1 MPSSTPG
8 VRGRRALAAPG
19 SRTGLCLAALVG
31 LLVAAAAPAAAPQ
44 DEVRIGIRTQRS
56 RAIRILQEGFRAE
69 GEATA
74 RANSASADQILYNDL
89 DLSGLFSI
97 TRGWSKEERPFDVQA
112 VIEGRVA
119 VRGARVT
126 VTGEIKDFPARR
138 LIGKTEYQGALGNL
152 RALVHR
158 VADDVVYQLTG
169 ERGIAETQIAF
180 VAGGDKGR
188 DLYACDYDGYRPRR
202 LTQGGLALS
211 PAWAPNGARLA
222 FSWLGTRGWSL
233 FAVSAA
239 GGKVETLH
247 SGGLNISPAY
257 SPDGTQ
263 VAFSSSFEGNSEIYA
278 LPAGGGTP
286 RRLTK
291 NRAIDTSPTWS
302 PSGTQIAF
310 TSDRGGSA
318 QVYIMDADGG
328 NVRRLLYSFS
338 YTDSPDWS
346 PKGDRIAFVV
356 RAGGGFDIYVSDVE
370 GRDPRLLVTGGA
382 NENPHWSPDGRQIVF
397 SSNREGGRGIF
408 VTDAEGLRIRRLS
421 VPGPEAKTPAWSPRP
436 APAATA
442 AGLR

>member
-1 MPSSTPG
+1 MPAD
-8 VRGRRALAAPG
+8 RGRGAARRRGAPRAAGLAVLVALAA
-19 SRTGLCLAALVG
+19 
-31 LLVAAAAPAAAPQ
+31 AAAALPAAPQ

-56 RAIRILQEGFRAE
+56 RAIRILQEAFRGE

-74 RANSASADQILYNDL
+74 RANASTADQVLYNDL

-97 TRGWSKEERPFDVQA
+97 TRGWAKDERPFDVQA

-119 VRGARVT
+119 VRGGRVT

-138 LIGKTEYQGALGNL
+138 LIGKAQYQGALGNL

-180 VAGGDKGR
+180 VSGGDKTR
-188 DLYACDYDGYRPRR
+188 DLYVCDYDGYRPRR

-211 PAWAPNGARLA
+211 PSWAPGGDRLA
-222 FSWLGTRGWSL
+222 LSWLGTKGWSL
-233 FAVSAA
+233 FAVPAA
-239 GGKVETLH
+239 GGKVETLR
-247 SGGLNISPAY
+247 SGGLNISPAW
-257 SPDGTQ
+257 SPDGAQ
-263 VAFSSSFEGNSEIYA
+263 VAFSSSFEGNSEIYTM
-278 LPAGGGTP
+278 PAGGGAP

-291 NRAIDTSPTWS
+291 NRGIDTSPTWS
-302 PSGTQIAF
+302 PSGQQIAF

-318 QVYIMDADGG
+318 QVYVMDADGG
-328 NVRRLLYSFS
+328 SARRLTYAFS

-346 PKGDRIAFVV
+346 PKGDRLAFVV
-356 RAGGGFDIYVSDVE
+356 RAGAGFDIYVSDVE
-370 GRDPRLLVTGGA
+370 GRDPRLIVTGGA
-382 NENPHWSPDGRQIVF
+382 NENPRWSPDGRQLVF

-408 VTDAEGLRIRRLS
+408 ITDADGLRIRRLS

-442 AGLR
+442 AGPR